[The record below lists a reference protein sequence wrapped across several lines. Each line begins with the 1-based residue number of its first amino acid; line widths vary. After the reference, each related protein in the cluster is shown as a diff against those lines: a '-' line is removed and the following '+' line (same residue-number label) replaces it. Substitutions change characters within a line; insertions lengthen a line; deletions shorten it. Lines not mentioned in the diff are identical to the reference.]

1 MPVSTRRSVLA
12 LACAG
17 LLTAGLA
24 ACGGEDTGADA
35 SPTSASS
42 DKKITVYSG
51 RSESLVQPL
60 LDKFTQQT
68 GITVEARYAGTAAM
82 ATQLLEEGD
91 RSPADVFFA
100 QDAGALGAVAKK
112 GLFAPLPTEVTQ
124 QVPESYRAR
133 GGEWVGVTARSRV
146 LAYHP
151 DLVPAAQLPA
161 SVFDLTGP
169 AWKGK
174 VGVAPTNA
182 SFQAFVTAIRVQH
195 GDARATE
202 FLAALQA
209 NDPQVRDGNGQI
221 LEEVESGKLAAGL
234 INHYYLGEIAKEQG
248 KTPETMTAKLHF
260 FPNGDTGAL
269 VNVAGVG
276 VLKKA
281 ADDADARAF
290 VDYLLSADAQTYFA
304 EQTYEY
310 PVLAGAAAPAYV
322 PPLAELAVPA
332 IDLNDLDQLEATI
345 ELIKNSGL
353 VP

>member
-1 MPVSTRRSVLA
+1 MPAPTRRSVLA

-17 LLTAGLA
+17 LLTVGLA
-24 ACGGEDTGADA
+24 ACGSEADDT
-35 SPTSASS
+35 PTGSES

-51 RSESLVQPL
+51 RSESLVKPL
-60 LDKFTQQT
+60 LEKFTQQS

-82 ATQLLEEGD
+82 ASQLLEEGD
-91 RSPADVFFA
+91 KSPADVFFA

-112 GLFAPLPTEVTQ
+112 GMFAPLPDEVTG
-124 QVPESYRAR
+124 QVPQTYRAS

-146 LAYHP
+146 LIYNP
-151 DLVPAAQLPA
+151 DLVPAAQLPT

-195 GDARATE
+195 GDAKAAE
-202 FLAALQA
+202 FLAGLKA
-209 NDPQVRDGNGQI
+209 NEPQIRDGNAKI
-221 LEEVESGKLAAGL
+221 VEEVESGKLAVGL
-234 INHYYLGEIAKEQG
+234 VNHYYLGESAKEQG
-248 KTPETMTAKLHF
+248 KTPEEMKAKLHF

-281 ADDADARAF
+281 AEDPDVRAF
-290 VDYLLSADAQTYFA
+290 VDYLLGTEAQAYFA
-304 EQTYEY
+304 EQTFEY
-310 PVLAGAAAPAYV
+310 PVIPGVAAPAFV
-322 PPLAELAVPA
+322 PPLDSLEVPEV
-332 IDLNDLDQLEATI
+332 DLNDLDQLEATI
-345 ELIKNSGL
+345 GLIKNSGL